1 MFQSRYEENQ
11 AIEALLPL
19 LNTRRQQLLVR
30 TTFPAHSQMKLSQLK
45 SLQDKDNTAPD
56 ASGLGYSSVIH
67 LSVAEEDTSQ
77 IWQDLTLIDTVL
89 LRAYVRTNR
98 PAIIPFLRH
107 ENFVPFDD
115 AQQLL
120 AGAGME
126 PELIALYSTHHK
138 HDLVRPLPRLTR
150 RPSRRSSSPCATR
163 RCPRRSVN
171 SA

>member
-67 LSVAEEDTSQ
+67 LSVAEEDTTQ

-107 ENFVPFDD
+107 ENFVPFED

-150 RPSRRSSSPCATR
+150 RPSHRSSSPCATR

>member
-1 MFQSRYEENQ
+1 
-11 AIEALLPL
+11 
-19 LNTRRQQLLVR
+19 
-30 TTFPAHSQMKLSQLK
+30 MKLSQLK
-45 SLQDKDNTAPD
+45 SLQDKDNTDPD

-67 LSVAEEDTSQ
+67 LSVAEEDTTQ

-115 AQQLL
+115 GQQLL

-126 PELIALYSTHHK
+126 PELIATHHK
-138 HDLVRPLPRLTR
+138 HDLVRPLPRLTL

-163 RCPRRSVN
+163 RCLRRSVN